1 MGHALL
7 PAGSPWRY
15 VDAHDC
21 THASSVGVV
30 TTTRTGG
37 TRAET
42 AAIGQITAGP
52 TAAAA
57 GLDATDRA
65 ESART
70 RMQP

>member
-1 MGHALL
+1 M
-7 PAGSPWRY
+7 
-15 VDAHDC
+15 
-21 THASSVGVV
+21 

-57 GLDATDRA
+57 GLDATDHA
-65 ESART
+65 ESTRT
-70 RMQP
+70 RMQR